1 MCGCICL
8 VFSAL
13 AEYAFILWKIVR
25 MRRKAQNRRDKAE
38 IREVKQKNQQ
48 RQQEEEL
55 LPRRQ
60 SLDKAETYLKEG
72 ISFEQLDSIAYAI
85 SDNEA
90 ADQMNQARYELMKRI
105 SNEQKAA

>member
-1 MCGCICL
+1 MDDKG
-8 VFSAL
+8 
-13 AEYAFILWKIVR
+13 KQ
-25 MRRKAQNRRDKAE
+25 RKKYPYDKMTTPYE
-38 IREVKQKNQQ
+38 KLK
-48 RQQEEEL
+48 
-55 LPRRQ
+55 

-105 SNEQKAA
+105 NNEQKTA